1 MSFKNKLKNKRII
14 KFSSNKRKNLLN
26 PTVLFLNEKF
36 SSRLDNVF
44 STKLNTQRMLKVA
57 FGLGHSKLLGL
68 ASKQSNEFSILNF
81 LSKLELRAVNVIYNS
96 GLGTSRAAIKQLISK
111 RKIFVNGKKIKSNN
125 FRISRRDI
133 INFDKSV
140 FTVCNRQV
148 HQKTPMFLQSR
159 YFEVNYNIFTLI
171 ILYEKLDRESM
182 IFLSNKLSKLDF
194 KFMNN

>member
-125 FRISRRDI
+125 
-133 INFDKSV
+133 
-140 FTVCNRQV
+140 
-148 HQKTPMFLQSR
+148 
-159 YFEVNYNIFTLI
+159 
-171 ILYEKLDRESM
+171 
-182 IFLSNKLSKLDF
+182 
-194 KFMNN
+194 